1 MYPPALAQ
9 RLRTDGHDV
18 VAVLDIE
25 VGLASKSDEDVLT
38 WAARNSRCV
47 VTENVGDFARLAQ
60 RGVAHCGLVFV
71 SGRRFPRTRSG
82 LHRLGDALG
91 ALLSAKKL
99 PGPGRHHLAVGAL
112 TGLSRGPVSP

>member
-1 MYPPALAQ
+1 MTAPRSVRFDEGVLS
-9 RLRTDGHDV
+9 RLDRYVKEHP
-18 VAVLDIE
+18 
-25 VGLASKSDEDVLT
+25 T

-71 SGRRFPRTRSG
+71 SGRRFPRTRSE

-99 PGPGRHHLAVGAL
+99 PG
-112 TGLSRGPVSP
+112 RGGITWLQEP